1 MLHRAKLT
9 CQLWA
14 LLSAGAPLVLLDV
27 GNKGVGNLLVD
38 TQPHTQPNAAV
49 VLGYKNFDG
58 LKADDQRGNRAQLA
72 LAVTGSVPLLVL
84 MTAAQIADALPR
96 ELWREHGFL
105 LVLSICLSTAQSVL
119 ALMELV
125 KWRHF
130 DCKARNEPGWAI
142 C

>member
-1 MLHRAKLT
+1 MHSKDWTAERH
-9 CQLWA
+9 
-14 LLSAGAPLVLLDV
+14 GEGPVVVV
-27 GNKGVGNLLVD
+27 GG
-38 TQPHTQPNAAV
+38 
-49 VLGYKNFDG
+49 G
-58 LKADDQRGNRAQLA
+58 L
-72 LAVTGSVPLLVL
+72 
-84 MTAAQIADALPR
+84 TAAQIADALPR